1 MPTDIRSF
9 FGGKPAP
16 APIAQE
22 KKVDTTRTQ
31 KKLKSRRKV
40 VDDSEDD
47 EDTAGKSD
55 SKRASPKKSTKRIP
69 TPDGEVTT
77 TTDYFATNGKNKPKR
92 SSPQRPKTA
101 GKPPYDPPNKTIT
114 VNINGKDSK
123 ASTANNTPNG
133 RSSTRKRKPETC
145 VGLSEDDEIFGK
157 IADAADD
164 VSKVESKKSGR
175 SSINDLVE
183 GNANEDHRSPD
194 SHQKPV
200 GRTKQRKRK
209 DDDRP
214 EADVGFDMEDEHPD
228 SDFVVPDDDKTIV
241 EEKSLKKSKSQAGR
255 KRKSKGLEEDDGEV
269 EVPKNKSKKLGATP
283 KASPRKKA
291 RNEEVQGGAEVQV
304 IFDSIPTVRLP
315 SPPPETGENG
325 EKKKFV
331 FGGQHGNSGPPP
343 AAGSK
348 ERPIGAENCLAG
360 LSFVFTGMLQTLERT
375 EGQNYVKQYGGKVMT
390 APSSK
395 TSYVV
400 LGSDAGPKK
409 LETIR
414 KFGLKTIDEDGLFEL
429 VRRLPANGGDSKAAA
444 ENEKKKQKEEDKMM
458 EMAAE
463 MEAQERRAGGL
474 GSAGNRKSAPAAA
487 SGKAKENVPD
497 TRLWTVKYAPQQLS
511 QICGNKAQ
519 VEKLQRWLR
528 NFPKNQRTGFKLAG
542 ADGSGVY
549 RAVMIHGPPGI
560 GKTTAAHLVAKLEGY
575 DIVES
580 NASDTRSKKLV
591 ETGLKGVLST
601 TSLLGY
607 FAGDGQEVQANKKK
621 LVLIMDE
628 VDGMSAGDRGGVGA
642 LAAVCKRTQIPMI
655 LICNDRKLP
664 KMKPFDFVT
673 YDMPFRR
680 PTTDMIRSRIM
691 TIAFRE
697 GLKMPPNVI
706 NALIEGTGADIRQIV
721 NMVSTAK
728 LDEEALDFE
737 GGRSMS
743 KAWEKHVILKPWDIV
758 SKILGGGMFAA
769 SSKATLNDKVELYFN
784 DHEFSY
790 LMLEE
795 NYLGTNPILSSGN
808 YGAKEKNLKLLDLAS
823 KAADSIS
830 DGDMVDRMIHGS
842 QQQWSL
848 MPVHAVFSFVRPAS
862 FVAGSMAG
870 HQTRFTTW
878 LGNNSKQG
886 KLTRLIKEIQ
896 GHMRLRTSGDRHEIR
911 QQYVPILWQQLIKRL
926 EQEGKESV
934 PQVIEL
940 MDSYFLTRDDWDA
953 IFELGVGPMSD
964 ETVKL
969 DSQTKA
975 TFTRLY
981 NQQSHP
987 LPFMKASS
995 IVDPRRAP
1003 PKTKPD
1009 LEEAIDESDEG
1020 ETIDPTEA
1028 VKDDDDED
1036 MDVTKDKYVAK
1047 PKKKKVAPAKAKGK
1061 GKRTADDVE
1070 DNDLED
1076 EKPKKPKGKGTA
1088 ATKAKGRNKTA

>member
-474 GSAGNRKSAPAAA
+474 
-487 SGKAKENVPD
+487 
-497 TRLWTVKYAPQQLS
+497 
-511 QICGNKAQ
+511 
-519 VEKLQRWLR
+519 
-528 NFPKNQRTGFKLAG
+528 
-542 ADGSGVY
+542 
-549 RAVMIHGPPGI
+549 
-560 GKTTAAHLVAKLEGY
+560 
-575 DIVES
+575 
-580 NASDTRSKKLV
+580 
-591 ETGLKGVLST
+591 
-601 TSLLGY
+601 
-607 FAGDGQEVQANKKK
+607 
-621 LVLIMDE
+621 
-628 VDGMSAGDRGGVGA
+628 
-642 LAAVCKRTQIPMI
+642 
-655 LICNDRKLP
+655 
-664 KMKPFDFVT
+664 
-673 YDMPFRR
+673 
-680 PTTDMIRSRIM
+680 
-691 TIAFRE
+691 
-697 GLKMPPNVI
+697 
-706 NALIEGTGADIRQIV
+706 
-721 NMVSTAK
+721 
-728 LDEEALDFE
+728 
-737 GGRSMS
+737 
-743 KAWEKHVILKPWDIV
+743 
-758 SKILGGGMFAA
+758 
-769 SSKATLNDKVELYFN
+769 
-784 DHEFSY
+784 
-790 LMLEE
+790 
-795 NYLGTNPILSSGN
+795 
-808 YGAKEKNLKLLDLAS
+808 
-823 KAADSIS
+823 
-830 DGDMVDRMIHGS
+830 
-842 QQQWSL
+842 
-848 MPVHAVFSFVRPAS
+848 
-862 FVAGSMAG
+862 
-870 HQTRFTTW
+870 
-878 LGNNSKQG
+878 
-886 KLTRLIKEIQ
+886 
-896 GHMRLRTSGDRHEIR
+896 
-911 QQYVPILWQQLIKRL
+911 
-926 EQEGKESV
+926 
-934 PQVIEL
+934 
-940 MDSYFLTRDDWDA
+940 
-953 IFELGVGPMSD
+953 
-964 ETVKL
+964 
-969 DSQTKA
+969 
-975 TFTRLY
+975 
-981 NQQSHP
+981 
-987 LPFMKASS
+987 
-995 IVDPRRAP
+995 
-1003 PKTKPD
+1003 
-1009 LEEAIDESDEG
+1009 
-1020 ETIDPTEA
+1020 
-1028 VKDDDDED
+1028 
-1036 MDVTKDKYVAK
+1036 
-1047 PKKKKVAPAKAKGK
+1047 
-1061 GKRTADDVE
+1061 
-1070 DNDLED
+1070 
-1076 EKPKKPKGKGTA
+1076 
-1088 ATKAKGRNKTA
+1088 